1 MSRKTTPEVTPEN
14 PISHTKGVFLKG
26 PRLCHHTNGKKI
38 PLMLWRFSKGMLPV
52 LVVNELSSGRM
63 EDIAIWTQLAYLQ
76 IIPISMNIQGL
87 GRGGDAVQ

>member
-1 MSRKTTPEVTPEN
+1 
-14 PISHTKGVFLKG
+14 
-26 PRLCHHTNGKKI
+26 
-38 PLMLWRFSKGMLPV
+38 MLPV